1 MRVVRL
7 VPNTPL
13 WQKAAGYARRCPWVA
28 GPHLAQLMEEGAFTG
43 WEAVFAALDG
53 EEIVGFCTLME
64 RDYYPE
70 NRYSPWISTV
80 FVAQARRGQG
90 ICGLLVKRA
99 QAYAKAQGFRRVYI
113 PSGMVG
119 LYEKYGYHKV
129 DELVN
134 YGGGRDAVFAKELTE
149 EREDR

>member
-28 GPHLAQLMEEGAFTG
+28 GPHLAQLMEEG
-43 WEAVFAALDG
+43 
-53 EEIVGFCTLME
+53 
-64 RDYYPE
+64 
-70 NRYSPWISTV
+70 
-80 FVAQARRGQG
+80 
-90 ICGLLVKRA
+90 A

-149 EREDR
+149 ERENR